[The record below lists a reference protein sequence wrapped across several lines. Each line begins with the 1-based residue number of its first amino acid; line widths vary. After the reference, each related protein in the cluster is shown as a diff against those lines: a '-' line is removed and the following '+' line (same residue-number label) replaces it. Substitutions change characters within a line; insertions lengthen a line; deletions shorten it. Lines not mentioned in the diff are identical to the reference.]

1 MKKISKEML
10 VIVVLT
16 LLNLILFTGMC
27 GMLLL
32 VKKYHAQQNEETYVS
47 ASSLDISAVEAKITE
62 PDGDISSISALDFEH
77 SEQNKND
84 EIALIIQSAK
94 DEVLSA
100 LDSLAK
106 EQSRTSRTYEKLL
119 EEMKKKNIASV
130 ENDSV
135 LAALITEGNKNFSE
149 KKYSA
154 SYQNFRNALSYD
166 NDNIDVRM
174 KKALSLYYSNPM
186 DNTKYKELLEDCII
200 IERAG
205 LFDSR
210 IDDMKKKILLETG
223 EQ

>member
-16 LLNLILFTGMC
+16 LLNLTLFTGMY
-27 GMLLL
+27 GMLVC
-32 VKKYHAQQNEETYVS
+32 VKKYHAHQNEETYAA
-47 ASSLDISAVEAKITE
+47 ASSLDISAVEAKTTE
-62 PDGDISSISALDFEH
+62 LDEDISSISVLDFEH

-84 EIALIIQSAK
+84 EIVLIIQSAK
-94 DEVLSA
+94 DEILSA
-100 LDSLAK
+100 LDSLVK

-119 EEMKKKNIASV
+119 EEMKKKNLASV

-135 LAALITEGNKNFSE
+135 LAALISEGNKNFSE

-166 NDNIDVRM
+166 SDNIDVRM

-205 LFDSR
+205 FFDSR

-223 EQ
+223 EL